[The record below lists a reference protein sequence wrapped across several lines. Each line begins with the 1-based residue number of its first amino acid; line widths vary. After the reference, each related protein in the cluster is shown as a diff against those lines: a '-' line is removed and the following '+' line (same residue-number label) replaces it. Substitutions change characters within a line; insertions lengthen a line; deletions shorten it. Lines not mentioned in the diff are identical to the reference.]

1 MWLLLDVGFWLVLD
15 QILMFGLDL
24 GLGSDLLLW
33 SNCGYFRVRIS
44 VRVRIKVK
52 VRFSTSVNVRARDSF
67 RFI

>member
-1 MWLLLDVGFWLVLD
+1 
-15 QILMFGLDL
+15 MFGLDL

-52 VRFSTSVNVRARDSF
+52 VRFTTSVNVRARDSF